1 MTQDKWVTGSDR
13 CNFHAGPAGPLPGQY
28 LRGWS
33 CCCCCFK
40 CKTLDENAKFWTNIR
55 WRKNWRLYHAV
66 NSSWNDCSL
75 GPPFFSSSIGYHLP
89 AIHNLSGSG
98 SGCSNDKCVE
108 SCKQDWEKSG
118 DHCYIAICGVP
129 TRRIGLPLKTSARG
143 REATWRLSSRLP
155 PSTLSWREWRTEE
168 ASTVNM
174 ATWHG
179 LEATT

>member
-1 MTQDKWVTGSDR
+1 MTVVISMQAQQDPSQANISVAEAAAAAS
-13 CNFHAGPAGPLPGQY
+13 
-28 LRGWS
+28 
-33 CCCCCFK
+33 
-40 CKTLDENAKFWTNIR
+40 NAKHWM
-55 WRKNWRLYHAV
+55 KMQ
-66 NSSWNDCSL
+66 NSGRTSGGKKTEDYTL
-75 GPPFFSSSIGYHLP
+75 QLILLEMTALLPRVLALHFVSSSIGYHLP

-155 PSTLSWREWRTEE
+155 PSTLSWRE
-168 ASTVNM
+168 
-174 ATWHG
+174 
-179 LEATT
+179 